1 MVKEKKKEVS
11 TNKKDMKKSNKVGK
25 TDKEN
30 KKNNK
35 ETDNKKINKVSSIKN
50 NNKDGG
56 NDKNK
61 VKVKVKKVK
70 VKNNSKN
77 NSIDMMIDGDYDN
90 NSNNV
95 KQVPLM
101 RRATALWLIDN
112 TSLTFQQIADF
123 CDIHILEV
131 EGMADGDVGSGITAQ
146 NPIDSGQLTREMI
159 SECENDKNKKLTLKK
174 HVADDIVLKKS
185 GRKNNS
191 YVPLARRGDKP
202 DAIMYLLKYY
212 PNITDQQIRTLI
224 STTTPMINSIRNRTF
239 WNIKEVKPRDP
250 VILGLCSQGK
260 FNSVV
265 EEVER

>member
-1 MVKEKKKEVS
+1 MVKEKKKEVF
-11 TNKKDMKKSNKVGK
+11 TNKRDMKKSNKVGK

-56 NDKNK
+56 NNKNK

-70 VKNNSKN
+70 VKNNNKNN
-77 NSIDMMIDGDYDN
+77 NSIVDMIDNSD

-146 NPIDSGQLTREMI
+146 NPIDNGQLTREMI

-174 HVADDIVLKKS
+174 HIADDIVLKKS

>member
-1 MVKEKKKEVS
+1 MVKEKKKEVI

-56 NDKNK
+56 NNKNK

-70 VKNNSKN
+70 VKNNNKNN
-77 NSIDMMIDGDYDN
+77 NSIVDMIDNSD

-146 NPIDSGQLTREMI
+146 NPIDNGQLTREMI

-174 HVADDIVLKKS
+174 HIADDIVLKKS

>member
-1 MVKEKKKEVS
+1 MVKETKKKVI
-11 TNKKDMKKSNKVGK
+11 TNKKDIKKSNKVGK

-30 KKNNK
+30 KKKNK
-35 ETDNKKINKVSSIKN
+35 ETDSKKINKDS
-50 NNKDGG
+50 DG
-56 NDKNK
+56 NKNK
-61 VKVKVKKVK
+61 VKIKVKKVK
-70 VKNNSKN
+70 VKNNKKKN
-77 NSIDMMIDGDYDN
+77 NSIDMIDSDYDN
-90 NSNNV
+90 NSNSNNI

-159 SECENDKNKKLTLKK
+159 NECENDKNKKLTLKK

-185 GRKNNS
+185 ARKNNS

-265 EEVER
+265 GEMER